1 MPIRWDRA
9 TIRKKPVRT
18 PEGFLKVEASAT
30 RTGVFQYRNGDGSIR
45 RELRHPKD
53 VLDGESLDTMKMIP
67 VTNGHPP
74 TVLVDSN
81 SARRFSVGSTGE
93 NVRPDGTFLV
103 VPIVITDQ
111 DAIADIE
118 DGRRFVSMGYQAD
131 LLPERGKYDG
141 EEYDARQ
148 TKIRYNHLALVDAA
162 RAGPDATVHMDAAD
176 AVQVYPD
183 DPDAGNR
190 TDKAIPF
197 KAYRL
202 DPESAPWDAAKEV
215 RDADADALRQMAAWY
230 DAEKPDAK
238 TSYKLPHHRA
248 SNRNTVWR
256 AVSAA
261 MGALLGARGG
271 VDIPQADRRSVYAHL
286 ARHYAEFGKE
296 PPDLR
301 RDSEPK
307 PNQQGGKGNM
317 PTMRIDNIDY
327 EAAQEVINHSAKE
340 TARADAAEKALAE
353 TKATLET
360 VTGERDAHKA
370 KLDEAEKVDT
380 KAEIRK
386 AVTARVDLE
395 RRVAPLFKD
404 DKDTKL
410 DELDDKALKVA
421 AILKVTPDAKLD
433 EKSDE
438 YIDARFDAAMESAK
452 EAKNDK
458 GDENFGTQRVQA
470 KAENTDGDDSSP
482 AKARDRMIERMKSD
496 HLDDDDKGDE

>member
-30 RTGVFQYRNGDGSIR
+30 RTGVFNYRNGDGSIR

-53 VLDGESLDTMKMIP
+53 VLEGSSLDSMKMIP

-74 TVLVDSN
+74 TILVDSGT
-81 SARRFSVGSTGE
+81 ARRFSVGSTGE

-118 DGRRFVSMGYQAD
+118 AGRRFVSMGYQAD

-183 DPDAGNR
+183 DNGTRN
-190 TDKAIPF
+190 DKAIPF
-197 KAYRL
+197 KAYTL
-202 DPESAPWDAAKEV
+202 DPESATWDAATEV
-215 RDADADALRQMAAWY
+215 RDADAAALRQMATWY
-230 DAEKPDAK
+230 DAAKPDDK

-271 VDIPQADRRSVYAHL
+271 VDIPQADRRRVYDHL

-301 RDSEPK
+301 TDSEPK
-307 PNQQGGKGNM
+307 PNPQGGNM

-327 EAAQEVINHSAKE
+327 EAAQEVINHASKE

-353 TKATLET
+353 SKATLET

-380 KAEIRK
+380 KSEIRK

-395 RRVAPLFKD
+395 RRVAPLFKG
-404 DKDTKL
+404 DKEAKL

-452 EAKNDK
+452 EAKSDK
-458 GDENFGTQRVQA
+458 ADENFGMQRVQA
-470 KAENTDGDDSSP
+470 KAENNDEDNSP
-482 AKARDRMIERMKSD
+482 AAARQRMIERMKSD
-496 HLDDDDKGDE
+496 HLDDDDKGGE